1 MKESIEE
8 ILINEIGNEND
19 VQILFDLSSLIR
31 YLDSKMWEGINIQDK
46 LIVLHDV
53 DVLWRLSDVELLEV
67 EKKEQT

>member
-31 YLDSKMWEGINIQDK
+31 YLDSKM
-46 LIVLHDV
+46 
-53 DVLWRLSDVELLEV
+53 
-67 EKKEQT
+67 